1 MDKLS
6 LVALLDEDREMVL
19 ANLARDPSL
28 PAAQQALEKAIDRVM
43 YRYSEACGDA
53 ALRDSAQQILQAMK
67 NTLPVMDAVG
77 EARTWNRQVRSEKS
91 GLTFGPMAVASLVG
105 GAVLVIAAVLGMLIS
120 GRFSGALAF
129 VKAMLPAVLGCGAL
143 FWAGVCAARPRKGRD
158 AQQAPEDV
166 RTEFL
171 ADGEKCWH
179 CLRGAMLQADG
190 QLQRIGEANA
200 VAKQQASQTAV
211 GIGKL
216 DPKALDLFA
225 ELLETAYAAGDEGA
239 RESAS
244 AIRFYLHNAGVDV
257 VDYAPGRESW
267 FEFLPASGAGTMR
280 PALAS
285 EGRLVKKGLA
295 SKQTMA

>member
-1 MDKLS
+1 
-6 LVALLDEDREMVL
+6 
-19 ANLARDPSL
+19 
-28 PAAQQALEKAIDRVM
+28 
-43 YRYSEACGDA
+43 
-53 ALRDSAQQILQAMK
+53 MK
-67 NTLPVMDAVG
+67 NTLPVMDTVG
-77 EARTWNRQVRSEKS
+77 EARTWNRQAKAGKA
-91 GLTFGPMAVASLVG
+91 GLNFGPMALALLVLG
-105 GAVLVIAAVLGMLIS
+105 LVLVIAAVLGVLIS

-129 VKAMLPAVLGCGAL
+129 IKAMLPAALGCGAL
-143 FWAGVCAARPRKGRD
+143 YWAGVQSARPQGGKRQEGT
-158 AQQAPEDV
+158 EDV

-171 ADGEKCWH
+171 VDGGKAWH

-190 QLQRIGEANA
+190 QLERIREANA
-200 VAKQQASQTAV
+200 VAKQQASQTGV
-211 GIGKL
+211 GGRI

-267 FEFLPASGAGTMR
+267 FEFLPAAGAGTMR

-285 EGRLVKKGLA
+285 EGKLIKKGLA
-295 SKQTMA
+295 SK